1 MMKIVADNSFVR
13 NFEDIPIGQVF
24 NFENG
29 IYIKIEEVKMP
40 SGVSLANAVYLD
52 GERTSTIWFGEE
64 EKVIP
69 YTNAELTLSF

>member
-13 NFEDIPIGQVF
+13 IFEDIPVGQVF

-29 IYIKIEEVKMP
+29 IYIKIDEVKTP
-40 SGVSLANAVYLD
+40 NGISLANAVCLD
-52 GERTSTIWFGEE
+52 GNHSSAIWFGDEE
-64 EKVIP
+64 NVIP